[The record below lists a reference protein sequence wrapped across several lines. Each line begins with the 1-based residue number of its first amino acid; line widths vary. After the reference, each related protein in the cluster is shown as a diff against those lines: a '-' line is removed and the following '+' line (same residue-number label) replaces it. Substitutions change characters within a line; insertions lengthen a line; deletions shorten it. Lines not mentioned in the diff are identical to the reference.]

1 MNFFSIR
8 STIAGIAAAAGLAAF
23 SATGIAA
30 DLKMPTPYA
39 GGPWL
44 ERDAQ
49 GFVDRVNELTEG
61 RVKLRPFPAGALGN
75 ALKVTETVQSGAAE
89 AGFNWMPYDWGIEI
103 SSVIFGGFAGGLR
116 NPEEYMLWL
125 YKGGGLEL
133 WQEYREKKFNVI
145 SFPCTT
151 LGSEIFLVS
160 KKKVQT
166 LADFKGLRFRTSGAW
181 IDIAAKLGAATV
193 SMPGGEVYNAL
204 DRGVIDATEWG
215 SPEINK
221 PSGLNKIAKYIITPG
236 LHQTGGFLECMFS
249 KDAWAKISDFDKKAI
264 AAAAKLS
271 VFESWLSSSDADLDA
286 FAEIREGR
294 NELVKLDP
302 AFIEAVN
309 KATAE
314 WAKQKSDESE
324 WFKKAYDSMSSYKEK
339 LKLWPNYRLP
349 VGIDTLQ

>member
-1 MNFFSIR
+1 MKLSRIAVALLGTLAFTAT
-8 STIAGIAAAAGLAAF
+8 STALE
-23 SATGIAA
+23 
-30 DLKMPTPYA
+30 LKMPTPYA

-44 ERDAQ
+44 ERDPKF
-49 GFVDRVNELTEG
+49 FVDRVDELTEG
-61 RVKLRPFPAGALGN
+61 RVKLRLFPAGALGN
-75 ALKVTETVQSGAAE
+75 ALKVTETVQSGTAE

-103 SSVIFGGFAGGLR
+103 GSVIFGGFAGGLR

-133 WQEYREKKFNVI
+133 WQEYREKKFGII

-151 LGSEIFLVS
+151 LGSEIFLLS
-160 KKKVQT
+160 KKKVET
-166 LADFKGLRFRTSGAW
+166 LADFQGLRFRTSGAW
-181 IDIAAKLGAATV
+181 IDIAAKLGASTV

-221 PSGLNKIAKYIITPG
+221 PSGLTKIAKYVITPG

-249 KDAWAKISDFDKKAI
+249 KDTWAKISDFDKKAI
-264 AAAAKLS
+264 AIAAKLA
-271 VFESWLSSSDADLDA
+271 VFESWLSNSNADLDA
-286 FAEIREGR
+286 FAELRGGR
-294 NELVKLDP
+294 NEFVKLSP
-302 AFIEAVN
+302 EFIDAIN
-309 KATAE
+309 KATAD

-324 WFKKAYDSMSSYKEK
+324 WFKRAYTSMSAYKEK

-349 VGIDTLQ
+349 VGIDTMQ